1 MIGGMTSLLGQPA
14 RLLGQRLREA
24 RLRLGLNQD
33 DMGEM
38 FGIGRTSWAK
48 WEQGKIPV
56 TRFLEIRERLNLDE
70 QLLPVKEHQA
80 WEEMSAS
87 TLLLRQSRALAE
99 ASAANAEVSRRW
111 SNGTLNPQVTVEGVP
126 SVINQPQKPLHTH
139 HDSDATP
146 IVSTMRRRTEPDQPK
161 RVNGVD

>member
-1 MIGGMTSLLGQPA
+1 MTSLLGQPA

-126 SVINQPQKPLHTH
+126 NVINQPQKPLHTH